1 MDTTWFKSIHG
12 LELWAILL
20 KTQFLTFL
28 EANYPHIYKPDDG
41 PLADAFVVDMTAY
54 TLALMESHSENKPEV
69 HPLAYY
75 VKKYYADIIR
85 NAVGSEKP
93 THDDYDFILRKYT
106 SLLKSL
112 RKQYT
117 IDYMAHKGAGYN
129 RAGFLHMD
137 TIGVK
142 KEKFDSYPITESQFI
157 DLYMMKESPV
167 LKKIPTKKITSKK
180 ANKDEY
186 LISLSALGNYLDDLR
201 RVIGRVIDKSNDN
214 NRIAAFTSIHGLE
227 RHYHL
232 RAALHFA
239 KETASQKIN
248 SRSPAFQ
255 KQIRQVLANRYI
267 PDPERGRILP
277 ENCLFYVQ
285 DALLPQIL
293 AASSS
298 DTYNMD
304 IMAPILSAQNGIMN
318 ECSLMNFQQLVSPA
332 VQNDFTQNYLQ
343 EYRSHLDVQIST
355 NAESRAFRSILD
367 CLVRNPYQA

>member
-1 MDTTWFKSIHG
+1 
-12 LELWAILL
+12 
-20 KTQFLTFL
+20 
-28 EANYPHIYKPDDG
+28 
-41 PLADAFVVDMTAY
+41 
-54 TLALMESHSENKPEV
+54 
-69 HPLAYY
+69 
-75 VKKYYADIIR
+75 
-85 NAVGSEKP
+85 
-93 THDDYDFILRKYT
+93 
-106 SLLKSL
+106 
-112 RKQYT
+112 
-117 IDYMAHKGAGYN
+117 MAHLYNEETISQAINTKWAGK
-129 RAGFLHMD
+129 
-137 TIGVK
+137 TV
-142 KEKFDSYPITESQFI
+142 
-157 DLYMMKESPV
+157 
-167 LKKIPTKKITSKK
+167 
-180 ANKDEY
+180 
-186 LISLSALGNYLDDLR
+186 
-201 RVIGRVIDKSNDN
+201 
-214 NRIAAFTSIHGLE
+214 
-227 RHYHL
+227 
-232 RAALHFA
+232 HFA